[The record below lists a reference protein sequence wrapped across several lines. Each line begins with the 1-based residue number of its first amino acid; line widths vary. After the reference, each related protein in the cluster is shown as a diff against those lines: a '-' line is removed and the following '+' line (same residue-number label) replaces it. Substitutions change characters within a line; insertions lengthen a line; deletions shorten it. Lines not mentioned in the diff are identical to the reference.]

1 MGKNNIY
8 ESYIIARNDLLR
20 FEVKTVRDITDSEK
34 KLLKLLLENSRS
46 SLATLGEKV
55 GKSRNWVART
65 IRKLVRNQVL
75 LAYVTVFDPAQVYAE
90 RNTMLLIKTNP
101 RELDVSQGLLEMA
114 ELVSLDGISGE
125 HSLLG
130 LFRFRGFGSF
140 EHFLDEVDQVVAK
153 SKADKYQLVQVLA
166 TYKTHGFLLENPPPK
181 PQLVSTKDWEL
192 MRTIYRQAPNG
203 DNPFPLSQNEIGMRM
218 EPCLSQP
225 AVSKTMRRLEERGAI
240 VGYSVDIMF
249 SNLGLPIKF
258 FLQIKPK
265 PGTITHTART
275 VSHMNEVWDLHR
287 TSEEYSLFA
296 TIRTDSVNGY
306 NRFLR
311 RLYAN
316 EDVLDTQ
323 SQISLEEWFVP
334 VH

>member
-1 MGKNNIY
+1 MVQN
-8 ESYIIARNDLLR
+8 
-20 FEVKTVRDITDSEK
+20 ITDSEQR
-34 KLLKLLLENSRS
+34 LLKALLENSRS
-46 SLATLGEKV
+46 SLAILGESV

-65 IRKLVRNQVL
+65 IRKLVRNRVL
-75 LAYVTVFDPAQVYAE
+75 LAYVTVFNPAQVYAE

-114 ELVSLDGISGE
+114 ELESLNGITGE

-130 LFRFRGFGSF
+130 LFRFRGSGTF
-140 EHFLDEVDQVVAK
+140 EQFLDEVDQVVAK
-153 SKADKYQLVQVLA
+153 SKADKYQLVQVLT
-166 TYKTHGFLLENPPPK
+166 TYKTHGFTLENPPLK
-181 PQLVSTKDWEL
+181 PQLVSSKDWEL
-192 MRTIYRQAPNG
+192 MRTIYRQAPTE
-203 DNPFPLSQNEIGMRM
+203 DNPFPLPQNEIGKRM

-225 AVSKTMRRLEERGAI
+225 AVSKAMRRLEARGAI
-240 VGYSVDIMF
+240 VGYSVDINF
-249 SNLGLPIKF
+249 SNLGYPIKF

-265 PGTITHTART
+265 PGTIAQTART
-275 VSHMNEVWDLHR
+275 VCTMEEVWDLHR
-287 TSEEYSLFA
+287 TSEDYSLFA
-296 TIRTDSVNGY
+296 TVRTDSVDGY

-316 EDVLDTQ
+316 EDILDTQ